1 MTNKQS
7 MHILYEVN
15 LHNSEV
21 KKLIFFQLNFLRKKK
36 DSKSSIYGLAVFFPN
51 TFFAFQ
57 NENMD
62 AKKKFA
68 SKHLIYKLF

>member
-21 KKLIFFQLNFLRKKK
+21 KKLISFQLNFFRKKK
-36 DSKSSIYGLAVFFPN
+36 TANLPFTDLLSS
-51 TFFAFQ
+51 FQ
-57 NENMD
+57 ILFLHFKMKTW
-62 AKKKFA
+62 KKNFA

>member
-21 KKLIFFQLNFLRKKK
+21 KKLISFQLNFLRKKK
-36 DSKSSIYGLAVFFPN
+36 TANLPFTDLLSSFQIL
-51 TFFAFQ
+51 FFAFQ

-62 AKKKFA
+62 AKKNFA